1 VRVSA
6 ALRHLGHYLIDIEQL
21 LLYKPQ
27 AASSSPEFSERQ
39 KNMKR
44 ILFPASLVPSLHI
57 GREINAASICGR

>member
-21 LLYKPQ
+21 LLYKT
-27 AASSSPEFSERQ
+27 ASGLLESWVLRKA

-44 ILFPASLVPSLHI
+44 ILFPASLAPSLQI
-57 GREINAASICGR
+57 GREINAALMCGR